1 MSMKATIPVPYV
13 IAIVFAVAVLS
24 VVGYWYYNTNI
35 SGIKTSNLAI
45 CQSLEQIYCQE
56 IEKGSSI
63 SWQDFLAQKGVE
75 SCSNYVPSCIETQTQ
90 EEQNPGLPPLPPD
103 VFPV

>member
-1 MSMKATIPVPYV
+1 MSMKATIPLNYIV
-13 IAIVFAVAVLS
+13 AIVFSVGVLTLI
-24 VVGYWYYNTNI
+24 GYWYYNTES
-35 SGIKTSNLAI
+35 SGIKVSNLAI

-63 SWQDFLAQKGVE
+63 SWQDFLAQKGAE

-90 EEQNPGLPPLPPD
+90 EEQNQGLPPLPPD
-103 VFPV
+103 MFPV